1 MYLKNINLKQK
12 LHMESTM
19 TFEQTLDI
27 YTIEYDNDNFIN
39 LGDLN
44 NKLFCTFVKSEE
56 IEPKV
61 KELST
66 TYTIMYNKMFVLYI
80 KSNNEYVITYNVDQ
94 GNVGE
99 IPPNTI
105 LVHRKKETNTLYT
118 INALN
123 ELIKKLNGGVVDTK
137 FPINWQHYRNCVL
150 LTQHGDLK
158 QLNTK
163 IHDIIDLS

>member
-1 MYLKNINLKQK
+1 
-12 LHMESTM
+12 MESVM

-39 LGDLN
+39 LSDLN

-56 IEPKV
+56 IESKG

-66 TYTIMYNKMFVLYI
+66 TYNIMYNKMFVLYI
-80 KSNNEYVITYNVDQ
+80 KSNDEYVITYNVDQ
-94 GNVGE
+94 GNVSE
-99 IPPNTI
+99 IPTNTI

-118 INALN
+118 NNALN